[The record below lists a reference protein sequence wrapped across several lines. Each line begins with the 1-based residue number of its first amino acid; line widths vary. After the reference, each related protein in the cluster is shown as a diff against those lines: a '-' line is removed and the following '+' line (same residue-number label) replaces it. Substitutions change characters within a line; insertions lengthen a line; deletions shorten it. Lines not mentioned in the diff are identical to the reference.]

1 MNNGHWYKL
10 GRQGYKTFSL
20 WWAQKISL
28 EISHEILEKYN
39 QVKEIDF
46 DVSNFKNFVDGFNTP
61 EEKTMSVVFY
71 IMFVVGGIANAL
83 GGLSQILPLSRK
95 LNPNLKPHLSY
106 YRIIPQ
112 YRNIKNTFWYIWN
125 EFMRK
130 KPNILK
136 IFRFLFGNL
145 DTEPWSNWYLLLF
158 YRLMTCVT

>member
-1 MNNGHWYKL
+1 M
-10 GRQGYKTFSL
+10 
-20 WWAQKISL
+20 
-28 EISHEILEKYN
+28 EILHEILEKYN

-95 LNPNLKPHLSY
+95 LNPNLKPHPSY
-106 YRIIPQ
+106 NRIISQ

-145 DTEPWSNWYLLLF
+145 DTEPWSN
-158 YRLMTCVT
+158 